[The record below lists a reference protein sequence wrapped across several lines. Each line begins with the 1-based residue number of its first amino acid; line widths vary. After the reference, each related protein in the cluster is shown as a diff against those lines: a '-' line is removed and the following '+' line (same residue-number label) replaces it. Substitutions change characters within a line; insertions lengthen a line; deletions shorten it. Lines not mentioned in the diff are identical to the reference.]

1 MDGDRERLLDAG
13 MDGYLRQPVQ
23 PADLAAALSAV
34 VVS

>member
-1 MDGDRERLLDAG
+1 